1 MTRRRREFYPSW
13 MLDRRGA
20 DRCGCARITPI
31 DVGVA
36 AGPHFVSF
44 LSKEEEDW
52 ADGKRSNVISSERM
66 GRRRRHSS
74 CLECTSIDEP
84 LEILMAI
91 IDLRHESPPS
101 KSDLADRN
109 ESVFPGISSIAWST
123 V

>member
-1 MTRRRREFYPSW
+1 M
-13 MLDRRGA
+13 
-20 DRCGCARITPI
+20 
-31 DVGVA
+31 
-36 AGPHFVSF
+36 SF

-91 IDLRHESPPS
+91 IDLRHESPRPRAIS
-101 KSDLADRN
+101 PIATRASFR
-109 ESVFPGISSIAWST
+109 ESVA
-123 V
+123 